1 MGGHTLVA
9 SSARERFM
17 QQAREELA
25 AFERRE
31 AEFRQAERRERA
43 AQLKFPL
50 DEMAGRNEPQRL
62 RA

>member
-1 MGGHTLVA
+1 MGGHTQLA
-9 SSARERFM
+9 SSRERFM

-31 AEFRQAERRERA
+31 TEFRQAERRERA
-43 AQLKFPL
+43 AQLKLPL
-50 DEMAGRNEPQRL
+50 DEMTGRNEPQRL